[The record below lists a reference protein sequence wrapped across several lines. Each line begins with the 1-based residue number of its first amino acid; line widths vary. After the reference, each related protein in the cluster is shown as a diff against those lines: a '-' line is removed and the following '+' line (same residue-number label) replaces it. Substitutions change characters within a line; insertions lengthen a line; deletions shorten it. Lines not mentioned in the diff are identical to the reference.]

1 MKFWNNSRYNRW
13 TCKQLI
19 SRIQNPQPYV
29 IDQIQ
34 EHENMVLKEPLK
46 ITKNE
51 ISYCNFL
58 TKIKFVY
65 NKVRHAR
72 IIKYSMLDILA
83 NWRVTE

>member
-1 MKFWNNSRYNRW
+1 MNRW

-46 ITKNE
+46 ITKMKYHIV
-51 ISYCNFL
+51 IS
-58 TKIKFVY
+58 KQK
-65 NKVRHAR
+65 
-72 IIKYSMLDILA
+72 
-83 NWRVTE
+83 